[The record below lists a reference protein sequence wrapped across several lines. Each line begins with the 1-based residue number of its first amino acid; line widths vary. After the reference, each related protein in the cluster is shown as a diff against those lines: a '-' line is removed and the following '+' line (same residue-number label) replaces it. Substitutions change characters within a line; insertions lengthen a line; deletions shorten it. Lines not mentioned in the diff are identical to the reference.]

1 MFYEGLKGLKDLH
14 KTFWGT
20 SKKCENKNLNFD
32 TIFSNARG
40 GKVQIFFE
48 AFQKDSKT
56 KGLIFLPKEILQ
68 QTDDKRVSCVIVHI
82 APNYA
87 KVS

>member
-32 TIFSNARG
+32 TIFSNAQGR
-40 GKVQIFFE
+40 KV
-48 AFQKDSKT
+48 QKDSKT
-56 KGLIFLPKEILQ
+56 KGLIFLPKEILK
-68 QTDDKRVSCVIVHI
+68 QTDGKRVSCVILPI